1 MAARKFLM
9 GLVCLC
15 LFLVPA
21 SAIDWPVWDND
32 TPEPHTV
39 FGTPSY
45 VTHDP
50 NHNVIRKYEAFTVY
64 YDDEVLS
71 PRWTAIKM
79 THYVA
84 DRNNN
89 IERLKRFKTDEV
101 LKDKG
106 YKVTT
111 HDDYNNPKGVRN
123 WDRGHMVQF
132 DDARG
137 YGKTAAEES
146 FYTSNI
152 CPQLS
157 SLNQKGWLTLEKA

>member
-1 MAARKFLM
+1 M
-9 GLVCLC
+9 GKDIKMIAHKCLIAFVCLC

-21 SAIDWPVWDND
+21 SAIDWPTWDND

-39 FGTPSY
+39 FGEPIY
-45 VTHDP
+45 AAHDP
-50 NHNVIRKYEAFTVY
+50 NHNIVRNYEAFSVY

-84 DRNNN
+84 DRNSD
-89 IERLKRFKTDEV
+89 IERPKQFKMDKV

-106 YKVTT
+106 YEVTT
-111 HDDYNNPKGVRN
+111 HDDYKNPKGKQT

-137 YGKTAAEES
+137 YGQ
-146 FYTSNI
+146 TSDD
-152 CPQLS
+152 PPS
-157 SLNQKGWLTLEKA
+157 SK